1 MESTKYLSVIMP
13 ARNAEK
19 TITSALLSLL
29 VALPKDSEIN
39 VFLDGCTDNTKRKI
53 LRLRSKRIRI
63 FESPE
68 SVGVATALNNLIEVS
83 LGKYIARQDADDMS
97 LPWRFFALR
106 RKLKNADFVFASQ
119 INFNPSRFVFIR
131 QPLPLPLNNIE
142 TKEVLLRANTLVHS
156 SLITKIDVLKE
167 MNGYN
172 RVPAEDYNLWLRAI
186 QAGYLFRK
194 FSIPS
199 VLFRRHQGQI
209 TNDPAWRAAN
219 SASSANT
226 KLIEELGND
235 SHSTESDMRF
245 FQKVYVGWLERKL
258 ASRTATAPGQALGLS
273 LLDSVFWRI
282 GTLLITLLVAS
293 FSSPADYALYAA
305 SALGTTFFQGLIEGV
320 LRLQQVS
327 QMLDSRSRD
336 RLSKYSLFA
345 VILSIILLP
354 IVLLGI
360 TFSLTGS
367 LEKFFMVTPFV
378 LALPVMRISTLSQI
392 KLQAHGNW
400 RLLTRLRVVSVIL
413 ALTILVPSILVTKS
427 VFIGA
432 FSLALAELVFVIL
445 FKLWKPEFHMPL
457 VQHPYAHIETQRRY
471 FDAIDIQVNLW
482 IRTQLDRV
490 LIIGFASTKLVA
502 FYLLVYTLA
511 KTPTETLSSGLNR
524 FMKSIDE
531 QVFSLN
537 ALAKTRKRVFIVQ
550 GLTLLFVA
558 TSALLGPTLSGSV
571 PMHLNEVLTYL
582 PLFATAAIPA
592 ALSSTI
598 FELRFRANPRIR
610 YLQIYGLTIVFA
622 LLISLSL
629 QFLGYY
635 AAGIFLLG
643 KEIGMSL
650 YWYKSSRLPKG
661 SGLLTQTFLLTAVS
675 LLVASVALVV

>member
-29 VALPKDSEIN
+29 ISLPKDSEIN

-68 SVGVATALNNLIEVS
+68 SIGVASALNNLIKVS

-97 LPWRFFALR
+97 LPWRFFAIR
-106 RKLKNADFVFASQ
+106 RKLKKADFVFASQ
-119 INFNPSRFVFIR
+119 INFNPSRFIFVR

-142 TKEVLLRANTLVHS
+142 TKEVLLRANTLTHS
-156 SLITKIDVLKE
+156 SLITKIDVLKA

-199 VLFRRHQGQI
+199 VLFRRHKGQI
-209 TNDPAWRAAN
+209 TNDPAWQAAN
-219 SASSANT
+219 SSSLANT
-226 KLIEELGND
+226 KLIEELGID
-235 SHSTESDMRF
+235 SQRTEPNMRF
-245 FQKVYVGWLERKL
+245 FQKAYVGWLDGRL
-258 ASRTATAPGQALGLS
+258 ASSTATAPGQALGLS

-327 QMLDSRSRD
+327 QMLDSGSRD
-336 RLSKYSLFA
+336 RLSRYSLFT
-345 VILSIILLP
+345 VILSVFLLP

-367 LEKFFMVTPFV
+367 LEKFFMVAPFV
-378 LALPVMRISTLSQI
+378 LAIPLMRISTLSQI
-392 KLQAHGNW
+392 KLQAQGNW
-400 RLLTRLRVVSVIL
+400 RLLTRLRVTSVIL
-413 ALTILVPSILVTKS
+413 TLAILVPSILITKS

-432 FSLALAELVFVIL
+432 FSLSLAELVFMIF
-445 FKLWKPEFHMPL
+445 FKLWKPAFHVAL
-457 VQHPYAHIETQRRY
+457 VQHPYAHIETQRRF
-471 FDAIDIQVNLW
+471 FDAIDTQVNLW
-482 IRTQLDRV
+482 IRAQLDRV

-531 QVFSLN
+531 QVFSLKS
-537 ALAKTRKRVFIVQ
+537 LAKTRKRILIVQ
-550 GLTLLFVA
+550 GLTLLFVI
-558 TSALLGPTLSGSV
+558 TSALGGPTLSDSLPV
-571 PMHLNEVLTYL
+571 HLHEVFAYL

-598 FELRFRANPRIR
+598 FELRFRANPKIR
-610 YLQIYGLTIVFA
+610 YLQLYVLTVVFA
-622 LLISLSL
+622 LLIALSL

-635 AAGIFLLG
+635 VAGVVLLG
-643 KEIGMSL
+643 KEIALTL
-650 YWYKSSRLPKG
+650 YWYKSSKLPRG
-661 SGLLTQTFLLTAVS
+661 SRLLTQTILLTA
-675 LLVASVALVV
+675 ASFVIASIALVV